1 MEKQYNKKKQYII
14 IFMIVLAVLEIIWLL
29 FGEKFSG
36 WAVRRTVFD
45 WVHISTGLMPR
56 ADLIYKI
63 TALALLFGILFCI
76 WLLLYLTERAVD
88 KFLEDIIQL
97 LDNIIDGRGLVSLN
111 LNQETYLS
119 KCAAKLEK
127 LHELMLYERSTG
139 AEDKAKMKTLISDIS
154 HQLSTPLSNIK
165 MLINTLGRENITK
178 EEQNL
183 FWQQFVSQ
191 IDKIEF
197 LMQSLIKASRLES
210 GVIDIHRQEQS
221 IFDTIAQALGNI
233 FIEAEKKGIEISVD
247 CKENLPVY
255 HDRKWTEEALFNI
268 LDNAVKYTPE
278 KGNIDI
284 TVSAQEIYTEIKIS
298 DNGIG
303 VSPEHYED
311 IFKRFYRE
319 DKVHDYN
326 GIGVGLYLTRQI
338 IFMQNGYITVHKRDT
353 QGTVFKV
360 YLPNKEM

>member
-1 MEKQYNKKKQYII
+1 
-14 IFMIVLAVLEIIWLL
+14 
-29 FGEKFSG
+29 
-36 WAVRRTVFD
+36 
-45 WVHISTGLMPR
+45 
-56 ADLIYKI
+56 
-63 TALALLFGILFCI
+63 
-76 WLLLYLTERAVD
+76 
-88 KFLEDIIQL
+88 
-97 LDNIIDGRGLVSLN
+97 
-111 LNQETYLS
+111 
-119 KCAAKLEK
+119 
-127 LHELMLYERSTG
+127 MLYERSTG

-154 HQLSTPLSNIK
+154 HQLRTPLSNIK

-268 LDNAVKYTPE
+268 LDNAVKYTHE